1 MSDIGCIPCN
11 AVKRDTA
18 QSARLDLLLQ
28 AGRQTSIHDQLALES
43 GRKTIAFGQT
53 RRQMIVVSAIPVAD
67 ILVTVGIA
75 VMNS

>member
-1 MSDIGCIPCN
+1 
-11 AVKRDTA
+11 
-18 QSARLDLLLQ
+18 
-28 AGRQTSIHDQLALES
+28 LALES